1 MLTVK
6 MNRKPFT
13 SEQLLDGI
21 WNEFPTIL
29 KHDFNDWN
37 RKIGIPVNVK
47 ESATGYQLEL
57 VVPGFEKPDFRID
70 LEKDLLTVSGEKK
83 EETRENSE
91 KWVRQEFQSRSFK
104 RTFTIDQKI
113 DATAIEANYVNGILL
128 VTLPKKTEV
137 KSETK
142 RIEIK

>member
-57 VVPGFEKPDFRID
+57 VVPGFEKTDFRID